1 MSEKEQLQVEAIKN
15 GTVID
20 HIPAGQALNILK
32 HFHILDNN
40 DRITVG
46 FNLPSKANG
55 HKDLIKVENVRITEE
70 QANQLSIFAPNAT
83 VNIIEDYKVVTK
95 RKIELPDS
103 VTAVFKCPNSNCISN
118 VERTAVTNFKVINKN
133 GKIQL
138 KCRFCEKVFN
148 KDIVTDNI

>member
-1 MSEKEQLQVEAIKN
+1 MTEKEQLQVEAIKN

-55 HKDLIKVENVRITEE
+55 HKDLIKVENVRFTEE

-83 VNIIEDYKVVTK
+83 VNIIEDYKVVNK
-95 RKIELPDS
+95 RNIDLPES
-103 VTAVFKCPNSNCISN
+103 VTAVFKCPNTNCITN
-118 VERTAVTNFKVINKN
+118 VEKTAVTNFKVINKN

-148 KDIVTDNI
+148 KEIVTDNI

>member
-118 VERTAVTNFKVINKN
+118 VESTAVTNFKVINKN

>member
-103 VTAVFKCPNSNCISN
+103 VTAVFKCPNSNCINSP
-118 VERTAVTNFKVINKN
+118 
-133 GKIQL
+133 
-138 KCRFCEKVFN
+138 
-148 KDIVTDNI
+148 

>member
-1 MSEKEQLQVEAIKN
+1 MTEKEQLQVEAIKN

-55 HKDLIKVENVRITEE
+55 HKDLIKVENVRFTEE

-83 VNIIEDYKVVTK
+83 VNIIEDYKVVEYLDDLAETPIDGK
-95 RKIELPDS
+95 SGRERSSHEYDHDGEDVFHRFHHASL
-103 VTAVFKCPNSNCISN
+103 AVWHILLLCLL
-118 VERTAVTNFKVINKN
+118 
-133 GKIQL
+133 Q
-138 KCRFCEKVFN
+138 
-148 KDIVTDNI
+148 

>member
-1 MSEKEQLQVEAIKN
+1 MTDKEQLQVEAIRN

-55 HKDLIKVENVRITEE
+55 HKDLIKVENVRFTEE
-70 QANQLSIFAPNAT
+70 QADQLSIFAPNAT
-83 VNIIEDYKVVTK
+83 VNIIENFKVVSK
-95 RKIELPDS
+95 RNIQLPEC
-103 VTAVFKCPNSNCISN
+103 VKAVFKCPNSNCISN
-118 VERTAVTNFKVINKN
+118 VERTAVTNFKVINNK
-133 GKIQL
+133 GRIQL
-138 KCRFCEKVFN
+138 KCRYCEKVFN
-148 KDIVTDNI
+148 KEIVTDNI

>member
-32 HFHILDNN
+32 HFHILDNK
-40 DRITVG
+40 DRVTVG

-83 VNIIEDYKVVTK
+83 VNIIEDYKVVNK
-95 RKIELPDS
+95 RKIELPET